1 MENILEFITNL
12 FLTNGVVI
20 AVAAFVVGQV
30 IKGFEKVPKNI
41 IPLTGGCLGVVL
53 GVLIPDLFPNCDV
66 VTSAI
71 MGLALGWA
79 ATGGY
84 ETIKH
89 FREEK

>member
-1 MENILEFITNL
+1 MEQVIEFITNL
-12 FLTNGVVI
+12 FLTNGVII
-20 AVAAFVVGQV
+20 AVATFVVGQI
-30 IKGFEKVPKNI
+30 IKSFESIPKNI

-53 GVLIPDLFPNCDV
+53 GVLIPNLFPDCDV
-66 VTSAI
+66 ITSAV

-79 ATGGY
+79 STGGY